1 MGINV
6 SMQFG
11 GDSTV
16 KNANSFQPVLLG
28 TDTSGNTSQNN
39 FELSD
44 NLSNYKY
51 IQIICLFNW
60 SSSTN
65 IHYFITPQVPVVF
78 LDLYANYNTLVF
90 RQPAYGTRNDTIEF
104 YIQKVDENHIKLE
117 KIREAYSFR
126 TIYVYGI
133 R

>member
-1 MGINV
+1 MPVNV

-11 GDSTV
+11 GDSIV
-16 KNANSFQPVLLG
+16 ENANSFQPVLLG
-28 TDTSGNTSQNN
+28 TDTSGNTSQSN

-60 SSSTN
+60 SSATN
-65 IHYFITPQVPVVF
+65 IHYFIIPQVPVAF
-78 LDLYANYNTLVF
+78 LDLYSDYNILVF
-90 RQPAYGTRNDTIEF
+90 RQPAYGSRNDTLEL
-104 YIQKVDENHIKLE
+104 YIQKVDENHIKIE
-117 KIREAYSFR
+117 KIRDAYSFK